1 MLVNAQQL
9 SLKERVDINMGD
21 ILIIGESCRDIFV
34 YCDALRLCPDIPVP
48 VLNVIDQTE
57 NGGMAKNVQR
67 NILNKI
73 NGCDI
78 LTNNNWVNVTKTR
91 YVHEKTN
98 HTFFRVDTPHNIQR
112 INLDEIDYNYKIIVI
127 SDYNKGFLSTSDI
140 ETICNNH
147 PLVFIDTK
155 KILGEWALNAKF
167 IKINDYEYQRTKDH
181 ISKELDDK
189 IIHTIGGDGCEYQSK
204 KYKVKKVD
212 VKDTSG
218 AGDSFMA
225 ALVVNY
231 LNTNNIDQAIKYA
244 NECASEV
251 VKHRGVSLI

>member
-1 MLVNAQQL
+1 M
-9 SLKERVDINMGD
+9 KD
-21 ILIIGESCRDIFV
+21 ILVIGESCRDIFV
-34 YCDALRLCPDIPVP
+34 YCDTNRLAPDIPVP
-48 VLNVIDQTE
+48 VLNIINQTE

-73 NGCDI
+73 NDCDI
-78 LTNNNWVNVTKTR
+78 ITNSDWINVTKTR

-98 HTFFRVDTPHNIQR
+98 HTFFRVDTSHDIKK
-112 INLDEIDYNYKIIVI
+112 INLEEINYNYKIIVI
-127 SDYNKGFLSTSDI
+127 SDYNKGFLSESDI

-147 PLVFIDTK
+147 NLVFIDTK
-155 KILGEWALNAKF
+155 KILGDWALKSKF
-167 IKINDYEYQRTKDH
+167 IKINDFEYQRTKNH
-181 ISKELDDK
+181 ISNKLKDK
-189 IIHTIGGDGCEYQSK
+189 IIHTIGGEGCEYQGK
-204 KYKVKKVD
+204 QFKVKKVD

-231 LNTNNIDQAIKYA
+231 LRSNNIEKAIKYA

-251 VKHRGVSLI
+251 VKHRGVSII

>member
-1 MLVNAQQL
+1 MLVKDRQL
-9 SLKERVDINMGD
+9 SLNEKVDINMKD

-34 YCDALRLCPDIPVP
+34 YCDALRLCPDVPVP
-48 VLNVIDQTE
+48 VLNVINQTE

-73 NGCDI
+73 NNCDI
-78 LTNNNWVNVTKTR
+78 LTNSNWVNITKTR

-98 HTFFRVDTPHNIQR
+98 HTFFRVDTPHNIGR

-127 SDYNKGFLSTSDI
+127 SDYDKGFLTPSDI

-147 PLVFIDTK
+147 DLVFIDTK
-155 KILGEWALNAKF
+155 KILGDWASKAKF
-167 IKINDYEYQRTKDH
+167 IKINDYEYQRTKDY
-181 ISKELDDK
+181 ISEELKNK

-231 LNTNNIDQAIKYA
+231 LDTNNIDKAIKYA

>member
-1 MLVNAQQL
+1 
-9 SLKERVDINMGD
+9 LKEKVDIKMKD

-48 VLNVIDQTE
+48 VLNIIDQNE

-67 NILNKI
+67 NILNKTS
-73 NGCDI
+73 NCDI
-78 LTNNNWVNVTKTR
+78 VTNHDWMNITKTR

-98 HTFFRVDTPHNIQR
+98 HTFFRVDTPHNIDQ
-112 INLDEIDYNYKIIVI
+112 INLDEIDYDYKIIVI
-127 SDYNKGFLSTSDI
+127 SDYDKGFLSTSDI

-147 PLVFIDTK
+147 DLVFIDTK
-155 KILGEWALNAKF
+155 KILGEWSSKAKF

-181 ISKELDDK
+181 INDDLKNK
-189 IIHTIGGDGCEYQSK
+189 IIHTIGGDGCEYQNK

-225 ALVVNY
+225 ALVVAY
-231 LNTNNIDQAIKYA
+231 LKHNDISKAITYA
-244 NECASEV
+244 NQCASEV

>member
-1 MLVNAQQL
+1 M
-9 SLKERVDINMGD
+9 KD
-21 ILIIGESCRDIFV
+21 ILVIGESCRDIFV
-34 YCDALRLCPDIPVP
+34 YCDTNRLAPDIPVP
-48 VLNVIDQTE
+48 VLNIINQTE

-73 NGCDI
+73 NDCDI
-78 LTNNNWVNVTKTR
+78 ITNSDWINVTKTR

-98 HTFFRVDTPHNIQR
+98 HTFFRVDTSHDIKK
-112 INLDEIDYNYKIIVI
+112 INLEEINYNYKIIVI
-127 SDYNKGFLSTSDI
+127 SDYNKGFLSESDI

-147 PLVFIDTK
+147 NLVFIDTK
-155 KILGEWALNAKF
+155 KILGDWALKSKF
-167 IKINDYEYQRTKDH
+167 IKINDFEYQRTKNH
-181 ISKELDDK
+181 ISNKLKDK
-189 IIHTIGGDGCEYQSK
+189 IIHTIGGEGCEYQGK
-204 KYKVKKVD
+204 QFKAKKVD

-231 LNTNNIDQAIKYA
+231 LRSNNIEKAIKYA

-251 VKHRGVSLI
+251 VKHRGVSII